1 MSGLAPLASP
11 FRFCPSCGQ
20 AGGEFLRSHE
30 YRCPACG
37 FRYFHNVATA
47 AGIVVER
54 DGKFL
59 FVVRGMEP
67 AKGKLG
73 LPGGF
78 VDPGES
84 VEQAVR
90 REVREEIGAEIG
102 QPSFLA
108 SFPNHYG
115 FADTRYHTCDLYF
128 RAEVLTDPADWV
140 VAAAEISALVW
151 LEPQEVNPDDLAFD
165 SLRQV
170 WKLLRSPSQSD

>member
-1 MSGLAPLASP
+1 M
-11 FRFCPSCGQ
+11 
-20 AGGEFLRSHE
+20 RSHE

-54 DGKFL
+54 AGKFL

-84 VEQAVR
+84 VEHALR
-90 REVREEIGAEIG
+90 REVREEIGAEIAD
-102 QPSFLA
+102 PVFLA
-108 SFPNHYG
+108 SFPNCYG
-115 FADTRYHTCDLYF
+115 FGATQYHTCDLYF
-128 RAEVLTDPADWV
+128 RAEVLTDVADWRT
-140 VAAAEISALVW
+140 AEDEISALVW
-151 LEPQEVNPDDLAFD
+151 LAPEEVNPDDLAFV
-165 SLRQV
+165 SLRNV
-170 WKLLRSPSQSD
+170 WALLCQKCLPPAA